1 MPALRS
7 IDHAALADM
16 VGLIYEA
23 AIDPARWIEFVELVE
38 NIYPDARI
46 TMFAHRNGR
55 PTSGLAAQKNFRGDD
70 LQAYSDYY
78 VKNSPYVA
86 GVGKLTLGV
95 VNYSEHI
102 ISDQELFKTEHY
114 NDFVKPRRLG
124 HYATGILLE
133 RDAQGMTAF
142 SIADHKNDEARR
154 SHQKRLLLLLSVHL
168 QRAIKLHRT
177 LACQNAVAAATKAAF
192 DRWTQPAF
200 VLNAD
205 ARVVSMNTAAAEL
218 LKREDCIWLDRDGQ
232 LRSLDDARS
241 RAIELVARKCADIA
255 DRPASAGDTA
265 IRESLLLPRPA
276 PAPPLQA
283 AAWTLPFLDQRAEF
297 AAPQGRVLL
306 IVFDP
311 LHVPRTPVKWL
322 SRQFGLSP
330 AEERLT
336 ETIVNGVTLADAAE
350 QIGIQISTARTRLKA
365 IQTKTGCN
373 RQVDL
378 VRLAMSTP
386 IVRQD

>member
-1 MPALRS
+1 MKP
-7 IDHAALADM
+7 IDHATLADM

-23 AIDPARWIEFVELVE
+23 ALDPARWIDFVSLVE
-38 NIYPDARI
+38 NIYPDGRI
-46 TMFAHRNGR
+46 TMFAHRDGR
-55 PTSGLAAQKNFRGDD
+55 PTNALTAQKNFRSDD

-78 VKNSPYVA
+78 VTNSPFVA
-86 GVGKLTLGV
+86 NVDKIPLGIPTF
-95 VNYSEHI
+95 SEHVV
-102 ISDQELFKTEHY
+102 DNAELYKTEHY
-114 NDFVKPRRLG
+114 NDFVRPRGLG
-124 HYATGILLE
+124 HYAVGILLE

-142 SIADHKNDEARR
+142 SIADHKDDDVRR
-154 SHQKRLLLLLSVHL
+154 SHQKRLLQLLTVHL

-177 LACQNAVAAATKAAF
+177 LACQSATTAATQAAF

-200 VLNAD
+200 VLSAS
-205 ARVVSMNTAAAEL
+205 ARVVSMNAAAAAL

-232 LRSLDDARS
+232 LRSVDDAKS
-241 RAIELVARKCADIA
+241 RAIELAARKCAAIA
-255 DRPASAGDTA
+255 DRPGPAADPA
-265 IRESLLLPRPA
+265 IRESVLLPRPA

-283 AAWTLPFLDQRAEF
+283 AAWTLPFSDQRAAF

-311 LHVPRTPVKWL
+311 LQVQRTPVRWL

-336 ETIVNGVTLADAAE
+336 DAIVNGVTLADAAD
-350 QIGIQISTARTRLKA
+350 QIGIRLSTARTRLKA
-365 IQTKTGCN
+365 IQTKTGCS

-378 VRLAMSTP
+378 VRLAMSMP
-386 IVRQD
+386 VVRQD